1 MKILKLRGKMV
12 ERAMNVE
19 SLAEKIGVDR
29 ATLYRKLGAGNKI
42 TIGEA
47 QKIKAALLGS
57 ENNLR
62 LANDK
67 ADELTI
73 RKLTYGNPTMQE
85 KFRQAKKDK
94 GTTYSVVE

>member
-29 ATLYRKLGAGNKI
+29 ATLYRKLGTGNKI

-47 QKIKAALLGS
+47 QKIKAALALTNEEAS
-57 ENNLR
+57 EIFFG
-62 LANDK
+62 
-67 ADELTI
+67 E
-73 RKLTYGNPTMQE
+73 
-85 KFRQAKKDK
+85 
-94 GTTYSVVE
+94 